1 MRSSIRRACIAVLLL
16 VLVPASV
23 LSESSAAKPAR
34 RKRWT
39 PESFPNPNK
48 DVNKC
53 GRPGVKSSICDPE
66 NVLTTEQ
73 QNMVD
78 GLVNEIAS
86 GFSPFKTAECGAAGQ
101 QGFQV
106 QQQQRVYMHMHAGQ
120 VWDVWGQSGLTRSSA

>member
-1 MRSSIRRACIAVLLL
+1 LLL
-16 VLVPASV
+16 VVPPAV

-39 PESFPNPNK
+39 PEGFPNPNK
-48 DVNKC
+48 DVSKC

-66 NVLTTEQ
+66 NILTTEQ

-86 GFSPFKTAECGAAGQ
+86 GSSPFKTAECGTGE

-106 QQQQRVYMHMHAGQ
+106 GNSSLHSTCICMHSR
-120 VWDVWGQSGLTRSSA
+120 SGMSGDSLPPSEA